1 MNNLINLILT
11 RRSVRSFNETPI
23 SEKDLELIVSAGLE
37 APSGMGRRTWKFTVV
52 TNSTQIQKLAA
63 AVGEVLSRE
72 NYTFYKPTAL
82 IIPSN
87 LKESRWGQEDNACA
101 LQNIFLASHALG
113 IGSVWINQLKDICDH
128 EKIRP
133 ILNSFEIPEDHT
145 LSGIA
150 ALGYPK
156 EKIEPVKRNSPTHFV
171 R

>member
-1 MNNLINLILT
+1 MNDLINLIST
-11 RRSVRSFNETPI
+11 RRSVRKFNETPI

-52 TNSTQIQKLAA
+52 TSPSQIQKLAT
-63 AVGEVLSRE
+63 AVGEALSRD
-72 NYTFYKPTAL
+72 NYTFYKPAAL

-87 LKESRWGQEDNACA
+87 LKESRWGREDNACA
-101 LQNIFLASHALG
+101 LQNIFLAAHALG

-128 EKIRP
+128 DTIRP
-133 ILNSFEIPEDHT
+133 ILNSFEIPVDHT
-145 LSGIA
+145 IFGVA

-156 EKIEPVKRNSPTHFV
+156 EKNDPIKRNSPIHFV